1 MLIKH
6 KHYKVLISGLIVI
19 ILLLVS
25 LSWAQDQS
33 RVKRIVVFKESFK
46 DMKRQEALIKRFDGE
61 IVKPL
66 PLVNGTAITIPLSAE
81 RKIQQRREVLRVD
94 YDAKVYAL
102 KKPDQSIGKLGKPK
116 PQPPQVLPWGINRID
131 AEYAWMNNLT
141 GAGVKVA
148 VLDTGIDY
156 THPDLMNNCKGG
168 INLVNPR
175 KDYKDDNGHGS
186 FVAGII
192 AAEDNDIGIV
202 GMAPEAWLYGV
213 KVLGASG
220 SGYISDIIDGIS
232 WSIEN
237 GMDIINMSLGS
248 DYDIQSLH
256 DACDT
261 AANAG
266 IYLVA
271 AAGNDGGA
279 VDYPGAYDSV
289 IAVAAT
295 DINDV
300 RPSWSSYGNEVDIT
314 GPGVRV
320 YSAWKNGGYK
330 TASGTSASAP
340 HVAGTLALN
349 LQADIFGT
357 ADDLTPAGWDIYT
370 GYGLVDAGEAATGIL
385 NYGDDLP

>member
-1 MLIKH
+1 MLTKH
-6 KHYKVLISGLIVI
+6 RHHKILISVIVVTF
-19 ILLLVS
+19 LLLVS
-25 LSWAQDQS
+25 LSWTQDQS
-33 RVKRIVVFKESFK
+33 RARRIVVFKESFK

-61 IVKPL
+61 IVKHL

-81 RKIQQRREVLRVD
+81 RKIQQRGEVLRID

-102 KKPDQSIGKLGKPK
+102 GKPDKPK
-116 PQPPQVLPWGINRID
+116 PQPSQVLPWGINRID
-131 AEYAWMNNLT
+131 AEYAWLHNIK

-156 THPDLMNNCKGG
+156 THSDLKNNCKGG
-168 INLVNPR
+168 INLINSR

-192 AAEDNDIGIV
+192 AAEDNNIGVIGV
-202 GMAPEAWLYGV
+202 APQASLYGV
-213 KVLGASG
+213 KVLGAGG
-220 SGYISDIIDGIS
+220 SGFVSDIIDGIS
-232 WSIEN
+232 WSIDN

-248 DYDIQSLH
+248 DSDVQSFH
-256 DACDT
+256 EACDT

-300 RPSWSSYGNEVDIT
+300 RPSWSSYGAEVDIAA
-314 GPGVRV
+314 PGVSV
-320 YSAWKNGGYK
+320 YSTWKGGGYK

-340 HVAGTLALN
+340 HVSGTLALN

-357 ADDLTPAGWDIYT
+357 ADDLAPTGWDIYT

>member
-1 MLIKH
+1 MTSKIIYQKRLIL
-6 KHYKVLISGLIVI
+6 VLSVT
-19 ILLLVS
+19 ILFIFS
-25 LSWAQDQS
+25 LSFAQNQGLG
-33 RVKRIVVFKESFK
+33 KRIIIFKEPFK
-46 DMKRQEALIKRFDGE
+46 DMKGQQELIKLSGGDV
-61 IVKPL
+61 VKSL
-66 PLVNGTAITIPLSAE
+66 PIVNGVAVNVSASVE
-81 RKIQQRREVLRVD
+81 RKIKSAKEVLRVD
-94 YDAKVYAL
+94 YDAEVYAL
-102 KKPDQSIGKLGKPK
+102 GKPDQSQGKGGKPK
-116 PQPPQVLPWGINRID
+116 PQPQQVLPWGVNRID
-131 AEYAWMNNLT
+131 AEYAWLHNIK
-141 GAGVKVA
+141 GSGVKVA

-192 AAEDNDIGIV
+192 AGEDNDIGIV
-202 GMAPEAWLYGV
+202 GVAPEAWLYGV

-220 SGYISDIIDGIS
+220 SGYVSDIIDGIS

-248 DYDIQSLH
+248 DDDIQSLH
-256 DACDT
+256 DTCDT
-261 AANAG
+261 AASLG

-295 DINDV
+295 NNKDI
-300 RPSWSSYGNEVDIT
+300 RPSWSSYGPEVDIAA
-314 GPGVRV
+314 PGVSV

-349 LQADIFGT
+349 LQANIFSC
-357 ADDLTPAGWDIYT
+357 ADDLPPAGWDIFT
-370 GYGLVDAGEAATGIL
+370 GAGLVDAGESATGIRD
-385 NYGDDLP
+385 YGNDLP